1 MATISFTVQTDDG
14 TTVNASHSVALSDT
28 NLSRFL
34 TAMAATYAPGAS
46 NAQLITMWVSGNMAR
61 ANTFVTS
68 YEASQVAAPNSV
80 SYVIT

>member
-1 MATISFTVQTDDG
+1 MASIVFTVQTDDG
-14 TTVNASHSVALSDT
+14 TTVNATHNVVISDT

-80 SYVIT
+80 SYVVT